1 MLPNEEL
8 RLGKLV
14 RRAGKT
20 ASKRRNKFFCRVW
33 ISTNHFVQSLCDV
46 RNGTRRFRNNRAGAS
61 LPQNIGHFAKNSTGN
76 NHFADF
82 DTLLDNLKATAFKN
96 IKAVAAAVAF
106 AHNDVAWLE
115 R

>member
-1 MLPNEEL
+1 MLPNEKL
-8 RLGKLV
+8 RLGKLI

-20 ASKRRNKFFCRVW
+20 TGKRGNKLFCGVW

-46 RNGTRRFRNNRAGAS
+46 RNGTRRFRNNRAGAG

-82 DTLLDNLKATAFKN
+82 DTLFDNLKATTFKN
-96 IKAVAAAVAF
+96 VKTVTTAVAF
-106 AHNDVAWLE
+106 AHNDVARLE